1 MGVLREALAENMRRQ
16 RRALGLSQEELAHR
30 AEIDRTYVSSLERRI
45 YGATI
50 DMVERL
56 AGALGVEPHEL
67 LLPVEGKAPARTP
80 RPRSGTGQP
89 VE

>member
-1 MGVLREALAENMRRQ
+1 MGVLREALAENMRRR

-30 AEIDRTYVSSLERRI
+30 AEIDRTYVSSLERRV

-67 LLPVEGKAPARTP
+67 LRPVEGKA
-80 RPRSGTGQP
+80 
-89 VE
+89 